1 MKISYTIPYMYHG
14 LPLAAYLRPKTI
26 TDMVGQAHV
35 LKTGAWLN
43 EAIKNDRVPS
53 IIFWGPPGSGK
64 TSLASLIAQETKSEF
79 VELGATES
87 GVKDL
92 KRIVDQA
99 RSGRRLGL
107 KTILFIDEIHR
118 WNKAQQD
125 SLLPHVENGLI
136 TLIGATTEN
145 PSFSLNG
152 ALLSRLKVV
161 VLEALSEDELI
172 IIAERALKILKSKI
186 SADALRLTARLANG
200 DARKIIGLIETAAA
214 HKQKID
220 IDLIKTIINRPNL
233 LYDKDGDEHFNLIS
247 ALHKSLRGSQA
258 DASLYYLVRMLEAG
272 EDPLYI
278 ARRLIRFA
286 SEDIGLANNSALMIA
301 ISGYDACQRIGMP
314 ECAVNLAHVVTY
326 LAKSK
331 KSIAVYQAYNEATA
345 EVKQSGNLVIPLHL
359 RNAPT
364 KLMKKLGYAKDYKYS
379 PLVDDSKQ
387 EYLPDKLKGKKFLNS
402 L

>member
-1 MKISYTIPYMYHG
+1 MFDG
-14 LPLAAYLRPKTI
+14 LPLAAYLRPKKI
-26 TDMVGQAHV
+26 EEMVGQAHI
-35 LKTGAWLN
+35 LKKDAWLL

-53 IIFWGPPGSGK
+53 LIFWGPPGSGK
-64 TSLASLIAQETKSEF
+64 TSLASLIAKETKADF
-79 VELGATES
+79 IELGATES

-92 KRIVDQA
+92 KAIVEKA

-125 SLLPHVENGLI
+125 ALLPQVENGLL

-145 PSFSLNG
+145 PSFALNG

-161 VLEALSEDELI
+161 VLEALSEDDLI
-172 IIAERALKILKSKI
+172 KIAKRAAKTLKIKI
-186 SADALRLTARLANG
+186 KPDALRLSARLSNG
-200 DARKIIGLIETAAA
+200 DARRIIGLVETAAA
-214 HKQKID
+214 YKEEID
-220 IDLIKTIINRPNL
+220 INLIKEIINKPNL
-233 LYDKDGDEHFNLIS
+233 LYDKNGEEHYNLIS
-247 ALHKSLRGSQA
+247 ALHKSMRGNNA
-258 DASLYYLVRMLEAG
+258 DAALYYLVRMLEAG

-286 SEDIGLANNSALMIA
+286 SEDVGLANNSALMLA
-301 ISGYDACQRIGMP
+301 NAAYEACHKIGMP
-314 ECAVNLAHVVTY
+314 ECGVNLAHVVAY

-331 KSIAVYQAYNEATA
+331 KSIAVYSAYKDVLS
-345 EVKQSGNLVIPLHL
+345 EVRKSANLPVPLYL

-364 KLMKKLGYAKDYKYS
+364 KLMKELDYAKGYKYT
-379 PLVDDSKQ
+379 PLVDDSEQ
-387 EYLPDKLKGKKFLNS
+387 EYLPEKLKGQKFLKS

>member
-1 MKISYTIPYMYHG
+1 MFDG
-14 LPLAAYLRPKTI
+14 LPLAAYLRPKKI
-26 TDMVGQAHV
+26 EEMVGQAHI
-35 LKTGAWLN
+35 LKKDAWLL
-43 EAIKNDRVPS
+43 EAIKKDRVPS
-53 IIFWGPPGSGK
+53 LIFWGPPGSGK
-64 TSLASLIAQETKSEF
+64 TSLASLIAKETKADF

-92 KRIVDQA
+92 KAIVEKA
-99 RSGRRLGL
+99 RSSRRLGL

-125 SLLPHVENGLI
+125 ALLPQVENGLL

-145 PSFSLNG
+145 PSFALNG

-161 VLEALSEDELI
+161 VLEALNEDDLI
-172 IIAERALKILKSKI
+172 KIAKRAAKILKIKI
-186 SADALRLTARLANG
+186 KPEALKLSARLSNG
-200 DARKIIGLIETAAA
+200 DARRIIGLVETAAA
-214 HKQKID
+214 YKEEID
-220 IDLIKTIINRPNL
+220 INLIKEIINKPNL
-233 LYDKDGDEHFNLIS
+233 LYDKKGEEHYNLIS
-247 ALHKSLRGSQA
+247 ALHKSMRGNNA

-286 SEDIGLANNSALMIA
+286 SEDVGLANNSALLLA
-301 ISGYDACQRIGMP
+301 NAAYEACHKTGMP
-314 ECAVNLAHVVTY
+314 ECGINLAHVVVY

-331 KSIAVYQAYNEATA
+331 KSIAVYAAYNDVLA
-345 EVKQSGNLVIPLHL
+345 EVRKSANLPVPLYL

-364 KLMKKLGYAKDYKYS
+364 KLMKELDYAKGYKYT
-379 PLVDDSKQ
+379 PLVDDSEQ
-387 EYLPDKLKGKKFLNS
+387 EYLPEKLKGRKFLKS